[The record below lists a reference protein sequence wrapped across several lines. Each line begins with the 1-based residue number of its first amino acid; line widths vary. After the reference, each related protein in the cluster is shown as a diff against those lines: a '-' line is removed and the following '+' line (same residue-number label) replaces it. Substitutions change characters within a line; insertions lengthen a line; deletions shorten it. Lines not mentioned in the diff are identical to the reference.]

1 MSFDNPTPPEEPTVP
16 SGDATPPP
24 PPPPPPPVA
33 PPVAPPTA
41 PPAGPTPPP
50 PPPPPPAPGAAPAGG
65 SGQVDVGTAFSWA
78 IAKFQQ
84 HAAVFVGLAAV
95 VFVLRAVQQV
105 ITNVLINNAN
115 NSCVNTSITQ
125 DANGNVNIS
134 NGCTTGLFANLGI
147 TLVLSIV
154 FAILIAL
161 ATIGVYRAAIR
172 RTQGVTPSF
181 DQLTTGEN
189 LGAYIAVAIVYFL
202 ASFVGILLC
211 ILPGLVVIFLFQ
223 FSPFY
228 ALDKGQSVGQAF
240 GNSYRAVTANF
251 VPVLLAALV
260 NIVASI
266 LSGFIFGLLT
276 LVLLPFASLFTAH
289 VYRQLNHEPIAD

>member
-1 MSFDNPTPPEEPTVP
+1 MSFENPPTPPEEPIVP

-24 PPPPPPPVA
+24 PPPPPPA
-33 PPVAPPTA
+33 PPVGA
-41 PPAGPTPPP
+41 TPPP
-50 PPPPPPAPGAAPAGG
+50 PPPPPPAPGASAAA
-65 SGQVDVGTAFSWA
+65 SGNASQVDIGNAFSWA
-78 IAKFQQ
+78 LAKFQQ
-84 HAAVFVGLAAV
+84 HAVTLIGLAAV
-95 VFVLRAVQQV
+95 VFVLHAIQSI
-105 ITNVLINNAN
+105 ITNVLVNNAN
-115 NSCVNTSITQ
+115 NNCVNTQITQ

-154 FAILIAL
+154 FSILIAL

-202 ASFVGILLC
+202 ASAVGLVLC

-228 ALDKGQSVGQAF
+228 ALDKGQGVGEAF

-266 LSGFIFGLLT
+266 LSGFLFGLLS
-276 LVLLPFASLFTAH
+276 LVVLPFASLFTAH

>member
-1 MSFDNPTPPEEPTVP
+1 MSFENPPTPPEEPIVP

-24 PPPPPPPVA
+24 PPPA
-33 PPVAPPTA
+33 PPV
-41 PPAGPTPPP
+41 GSTPPP
-50 PPPPPPAPGAAPAGG
+50 PPPPPPAPGYAAAAGG
-65 SGQVDVGTAFSWA
+65 SGSVDIGTAFSWA
-78 IAKFQQ
+78 LAKFQQ
-84 HAAVFVGLAAV
+84 HAVTFIGLAAV
-95 VFVLRAVQQV
+95 VFVLHAIQSI
-105 ITNVLINNAN
+105 ITNVLVSNAN
-115 NSCVNTSITQ
+115 SNCSSTQITQ
-125 DANGNVNIS
+125 DANGNVNIN
-134 NGCTTGLFANLGI
+134 NGCATGLFANLGI

-154 FAILIAL
+154 FSILIAL

-202 ASFVGILLC
+202 ASAVGILFC
-211 ILPGLVVIFLFQ
+211 ILPGLIVIFLFQ

-228 ALDKGQSVGQAF
+228 ALDKGQGVGEAF

-266 LSGFIFGLLT
+266 LSGFIFGLLS
-276 LVLLPFASLFTAH
+276 LVVLPFASLFTAH

>member
-16 SGDATPPP
+16 TGDATPPP
-24 PPPPPPPVA
+24 PPPPPPP
-33 PPVAPPTA
+33 A
-41 PPAGPTPPP
+41 PPAGSV
-50 PPPPPPAPGAAPAGG
+50 PPPPPPAPAAPAAGG
-65 SGQVDVGTAFSWA
+65 SSNVEIGAAFSWA
-78 IAKFQQ
+78 LAKFQQ
-84 HAAVFVGLAAV
+84 HAAVLIALAAV
-95 VFVLRAVQQV
+95 VFVLRAVQSL
-105 ITNVLINNAN
+105 ITNVLVNNASN
-115 NSCVNTSITQ
+115 NCANTTITQ
-125 DANGNVNIS
+125 DGNGNVNIS

-147 TLVLSIV
+147 SLLMSIIFSV
-154 FAILIAL
+154 LIAL
-161 ATIGVYRAAIR
+161 ATVGIYRAALR

-202 ASFVGILLC
+202 ASAVGIVLC
-211 ILPGLVVIFLFQ
+211 ILPGLIVIFLFQ

-228 ALDKGQSVGQAF
+228 ALDKGQGIGEAF

-260 NIVASI
+260 NIVISI

-276 LVLLPFASLFTAH
+276 LVLLPFAALFTAH
-289 VYRQLNHEPIAD
+289 VYRQLNREPISD

>member
-1 MSFDNPTPPEEPTVP
+1 MSFENPPTPPEEPIVP

-24 PPPPPPPVA
+24 PPPPPPA
-33 PPVAPPTA
+33 PPV
-41 PPAGPTPPP
+41 GGTPPP
-50 PPPPPPAPGAAPAGG
+50 PPPPPPSGPAAAGNSSAVDIG
-65 SGQVDVGTAFSWA
+65 SAFSWA
-78 IAKFQQ
+78 LAKFQQ
-84 HAAVFVGLAAV
+84 HAVTLIGLAAV
-95 VFVLRAVQQV
+95 VFVLHAIQSV
-105 ITNVLINNAN
+105 ITNVLVNNAN
-115 NSCVNTSITQ
+115 NNCVNTQITQ

-154 FAILIAL
+154 FSILIAL
-161 ATIGVYRAAIR
+161 ATIGVYRAALR

-202 ASFVGILLC
+202 ASAVGIVFC
-211 ILPGLVVIFLFQ
+211 ILPGLIVIFLFQ

-228 ALDKGQSVGQAF
+228 ALDKGQGVGEAF

-266 LSGFIFGLLT
+266 LSGFIFGLLS
-276 LVLLPFASLFTAH
+276 LVVLPFAALFTAH
-289 VYRQLNHEPIAD
+289 VYRQLNREPIAD

>member
-1 MSFDNPTPPEEPTVP
+1 MSFENPPTPPEEPIVP

-24 PPPPPPPVA
+24 PPPPPPA
-33 PPVAPPTA
+33 PPV
-41 PPAGPTPPP
+41 GGTPPP
-50 PPPPPPAPGAAPAGG
+50 PPPPPPAGAAAAGNSSAVDIG
-65 SGQVDVGTAFSWA
+65 SAFSWA
-78 IAKFQQ
+78 LAMFQK
-84 HAAVFVGLAAV
+84 HAGILIGLAV
-95 VFVLRAVQQV
+95 PVFVLHALQSV
-105 ITNVLINNAN
+105 ISNALINNASN
-115 NSCVNTSITQ
+115 NCVNTQITQ
-125 DANGNVNIS
+125 DANGNVNIA

-147 TLVLSIV
+147 SLIMSII
-154 FAILIAL
+154 FSILIAL

-202 ASFVGILLC
+202 ASAVGIVLC
-211 ILPGLVVIFLFQ
+211 ILPGLIVIFLFQ

-228 ALDKGQSVGQAF
+228 ALDKGQGIGEAF

-260 NIVASI
+260 NIVISI
-266 LSGFIFGLLT
+266 LSGFIFGVLT
-276 LVLLPFASLFTAH
+276 LVLLPFGALFTAH
-289 VYRQLNHEPIAD
+289 IYRQLNHEPISD

>member
-1 MSFDNPTPPEEPTVP
+1 M
-16 SGDATPPP
+16 AT
-24 PPPPPPPVA
+24 
-33 PPVAPPTA
+33 
-41 PPAGPTPPP
+41 
-50 PPPPPPAPGAAPAGG
+50 GG
-65 SGQVDVGTAFSWA
+65 SGSGAVDIGAAFSWA

-84 HAAVFVGLAAV
+84 HAGILIGLAAV
-95 VFVLRAVQQV
+95 VFVLRAIQSI

-115 NSCVNTSITQ
+115 SNCVNTTITQ
-125 DANGNVNIS
+125 DGNGINIS
-134 NGCTTGLFANLGI
+134 NGCATGLFANLGI

-154 FAILIAL
+154 FAVLIAL

-211 ILPGLVVIFLFQ
+211 VLPGLIVIFLFQ

-228 ALDKGQSVGQAF
+228 ALDKGQGIGEAF
-240 GNSYRAVTANF
+240 GNSYRAVVANF

-289 VYRQLNHEPIAD
+289 VYRQLNREPIAD

>member
-1 MSFDNPTPPEEPTVP
+1 M
-16 SGDATPPP
+16 PPP
-24 PPPPPPPVA
+24 PPPPPPPTPPA
-33 PPVAPPTA
+33 PPA
-41 PPAGPTPPP
+41 PPAGAT
-50 PPPPPPAPGAAPAGG
+50 PPPPPAPPAGASPPPPPAPDAVPA
-65 SGQVDVGTAFSWA
+65 SGGNSSQVDVGNAFSWA

-84 HAAVFVGLAAV
+84 HAAVLVGLAAV
-95 VFVLRAVQQV
+95 VFVLHAIQSV
-105 ITNVLINNAN
+105 ITNVLVNNAN
-115 NSCVNTSITQ
+115 NNCVNTSITQ
-125 DANGNVNIS
+125 DGNGNVNIS
-134 NGCTTGLFANLGI
+134 NGCATGLFANLGI

-154 FAILIAL
+154 FSILIAL
-161 ATIGVYRAAIR
+161 ATVGVYRAAIR

-202 ASFVGILLC
+202 ASTVGILFC
-211 ILPGLVVIFLFQ
+211 ILPGLIIIFLFQ

-228 ALDKGQSVGQAF
+228 ALDKGQGVGEAF

-266 LSGFIFGLLT
+266 LSGFLFGLLS
-276 LVLLPFASLFTAH
+276 LVVLPFASLFTAH
-289 VYRQLNHEPIAD
+289 IYRQLNREPIAD

>member
-1 MSFDNPTPPEEPTVP
+1 MSFDNPTPPEEPSVP
-16 SGDATPPP
+16 AGDATPPP
-24 PPPPPPPVA
+24 PPPPPPP
-33 PPVAPPTA
+33 A
-41 PPAGPTPPP
+41 PPAGATPP
-50 PPPPPPAPGAAPAGG
+50 PPPPPPAPGAST
-65 SGQVDVGTAFSWA
+65 SGNSSQVDIGNAFSWA
-78 IAKFQQ
+78 LAKFQQ
-84 HAAVFVGLAAV
+84 HAVTLIGLAAV
-95 VFVLRAVQQV
+95 VFVLHALQSI
-105 ITNVLINNAN
+105 ITTVLVNNAN
-115 NSCVNTSITQ
+115 NNCVNTQITQ

-134 NGCTTGLFANLGI
+134 NGCATGLFANLGI

-154 FAILIAL
+154 FSILIAL
-161 ATIGVYRAAIR
+161 ATIGVYRAALR

-202 ASFVGILLC
+202 ASAVGIVFC
-211 ILPGLVVIFLFQ
+211 ILPGLIVIFLFQ

-228 ALDKGQSVGQAF
+228 ALDKGQGVGEAF

-266 LSGFIFGLLT
+266 LSGFIFGLLS
-276 LVLLPFASLFTAH
+276 LVVLPFAALFTAH
-289 VYRQLNHEPIAD
+289 VYRQLNREPIAD

>member
-16 SGDATPPP
+16 TGDATPPP
-24 PPPPPPPVA
+24 PPPPPP
-33 PPVAPPTA
+33 A
-41 PPAGPTPPP
+41 PPAGAVP
-50 PPPPPPAPGAAPAGG
+50 PPPPPPAPAAPPAGA
-65 SGQVDVGTAFSWA
+65 SGNVEIGPAFSWA
-78 IAKFQQ
+78 LAKFQQ
-84 HAAVFVGLAAV
+84 HAAVLIGLAAV
-95 VFVLRAVQQV
+95 VFLLHAIQSI
-105 ITNVLINNAN
+105 ITNVLINNASN
-115 NSCVNTSITQ
+115 NCANTTITQ
-125 DANGNVNIS
+125 DANGNVNIA

-147 TLVLSIV
+147 SLIMSII
-154 FAILIAL
+154 FSILIAL

-202 ASFVGILLC
+202 ASAVGIVLC
-211 ILPGLVVIFLFQ
+211 ILPGLIVIFLFQ

-228 ALDKGQSVGQAF
+228 ALDKGQGIGEAF

-260 NIVASI
+260 NIVISI

-276 LVLLPFASLFTAH
+276 LVLLPFAALFTAH
-289 VYRQLNHEPIAD
+289 VYRQLNREPISD

>member
-24 PPPPPPPVA
+24 PPPPPPPA
-33 PPVAPPTA
+33 PPAPPFPPAPPTGA
-41 PPAGPTPPP
+41 VPPP
-50 PPPPPPAPGAAPAGG
+50 PPPPPPGRDG
-65 SGQVDVGTAFSWA
+65 SGNASKVDVGNAFSWA

-84 HAAVFVGLAAV
+84 HAATFVGLAAV
-95 VFVLRAVQQV
+95 VFVLHALQSI
-105 ITNVLINNAN
+105 ITNVLVNNAN
-115 NSCVNTSITQ
+115 NNCANTTITQ
-125 DANGNVNIS
+125 DGNGNVNIS

-154 FAILIAL
+154 FSILIAL

-202 ASFVGILLC
+202 ASAVGLVLC

-228 ALDKGQSVGQAF
+228 ALDKGQGVGEAF

-266 LSGFIFGLLT
+266 LSGFLFGLLS
-276 LVLLPFASLFTAH
+276 LVVLPFASLFTAH